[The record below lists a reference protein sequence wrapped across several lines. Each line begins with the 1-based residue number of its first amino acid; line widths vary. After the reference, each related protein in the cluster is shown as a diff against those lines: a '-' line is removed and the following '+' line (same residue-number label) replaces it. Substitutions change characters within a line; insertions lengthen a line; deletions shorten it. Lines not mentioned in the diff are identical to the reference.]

1 MRLPVGSRERRRAE
15 RQKRKARSAGRAA
28 ATNGGA
34 TGEQPLAF
42 GSEPDPEPTSAAAV
56 GAVAEQ
62 STIKRGYSRAEERNR
77 EAREALHPLY
87 EGERP
92 GVVTVGAI
100 FSGVVAAIFWV
111 STVIAIFSD
120 TTVNGSRPHP
130 LQLAIIAAV
139 VTAMAGGMWK
149 ARYWAVLGF
158 QMVLV
163 IFLLAGVL
171 GLVSATTIPQLIG
184 TVLLVIVCLA
194 FFIFMVKAMARIQMP
209 NRLPRE

>member
-1 MRLPVGSRERRRAE
+1 MGSRDRRDDERH
-15 RQKRKARSAGRAA
+15 KRKARSVDSAA

-34 TGEQPLAF
+34 KSDEPLAF
-42 GSEPDPEPTSAAAV
+42 EEEAAEPTSAAAV
-56 GAVAEQ
+56 GAEAAKSSMQ
-62 STIKRGYSRAEERNR
+62 RGYARAEVKNQ
-77 EAREALHPLY
+77 EAREGLHPLY

-92 GVVTVGAI
+92 PVVTVGAI
-100 FSGVVAAIFWV
+100 FSGVIAAIFWV
-111 STVIAIFSD
+111 STVLAIFSD
-120 TTVNGSRPHP
+120 TTVNGSKPHP

-139 VTAMAGGMWK
+139 ITTMAVGMWK

-171 GLVSATTIPQLIG
+171 GLVSATTVPQAIG
-184 TVLLVIVCLA
+184 TVLLVCVCLA

-209 NRLPRE
+209 GRLPRQ

>member
-1 MRLPVGSRERRRAE
+1 MGSRERRRAE

-34 TGEQPLAF
+34 TGEQPLSFAD
-42 GSEPDPEPTSAAAV
+42 EPEPSEPTSAAAV
-56 GAVAEQ
+56 GAAAEQ
-62 STIKRGYSRAEERNR
+62 SAMQRGYSRAEERNK

-92 GVVTVGAI
+92 AVVTVGAI

-120 TTVNGSRPHP
+120 ATVNGSKPHP
-130 LQLAIIAAV
+130 LQLAIVASV

-171 GLVSATTIPQLIG
+171 GLVSATTVPQVIG

-209 NRLPRE
+209 DRLPRD

>member
-1 MRLPVGSRERRRAE
+1 MGSRERKRAE
-15 RQKRKARSAGRAA
+15 LRKRKSRSAAHPGAA
-28 ATNGGA
+28 
-34 TGEQPLAF
+34 E
-42 GSEPDPEPTSAAAV
+42 EPNESVATSAAAAGV
-56 GAVAEQ
+56 EAAPKQNPVERGYARAEQ
-62 STIKRGYSRAEERNR
+62 RNQ

-92 GVVTVGAI
+92 TVVTIGAI
-100 FSGVVAAIFWV
+100 FSAIVALIFWV

-120 TTVNGSRPHP
+120 ATVNGRQPRP
-130 LQLAIIAAV
+130 LQLALIAV
-139 VTAMAGGMWK
+139 VLTAMAWGMWK

-171 GLVSATTIPQLIG
+171 GLVSATTVPQAIG
-184 TVLLVIVCLA
+184 TVLLVAGCLA

-209 NRLPRE
+209 VRR